1 LVVILAA
8 LAACLTV
15 ASASDRPAPAGPV
28 ASLDRSERIPL
39 PLATLDET
47 LDVTGHPLNAAQV
60 RTRLTL
66 PVEVNGVGPFRFV
79 VDSGADRSV
88 VGLRLSTRLRLRPE
102 GCLRLHGMAA
112 TTLVPAVHLDSLRW
126 GSGEIANLSTP
137 ALPDD
142 AIGADGL
149 LGIDALAGRRLK
161 LDFEAR
167 VITVEDPRHRET
179 PAGDPGDI
187 VVTARRQHGQ
197 LILAAATSSGVKM
210 LAVIDTGAEV
220 TVGNSALRARVLARK
235 RPLERHPVE
244 LVSVT
249 GERLIADLVTI
260 PELSIGGL
268 RIRDLPVAFVD
279 APPFALFG
287 LTDTPAVLLGT
298 DVLQAFRRVSLDFRR
313 RKVRF
318 SLRSAR

>member
-1 LVVILAA
+1 VILAA

-15 ASASDRPAPAGPV
+15 APASDYPALTSTAG
-28 ASLDRSERIPL
+28 LSEPSQLAPL

-47 LDVTGHPLNAAQV
+47 LDVAGRPMDASEI

-66 PVEVNGVGPFRFV
+66 AVEVNGVGPFRFV

-88 VGLRLSTRLRLRPE
+88 VELRLSARLRLRPA

-126 GSGEIANLSTP
+126 GSGEIENVSTP

-167 VITVEDPRHRET
+167 EITVEDPRRHET
-179 PAGDPGDI
+179 PAGEPGDV
-187 VVTARRQHGQ
+187 VVTARRQRGQ

-210 LAVIDTGAEV
+210 LPVIDTGAEV

-235 RPLERHPVE
+235 RPLERHPVD
-244 LVSVT
+244 LISVT

-318 SLRSAR
+318 SLRSSR

>member
-1 LVVILAA
+1 
-8 LAACLTV
+8 
-15 ASASDRPAPAGPV
+15 
-28 ASLDRSERIPL
+28 
-39 PLATLDET
+39 
-47 LDVTGHPLNAAQV
+47 
-60 RTRLTL
+60 
-66 PVEVNGVGPFRFV
+66 
-79 VDSGADRSV
+79 
-88 VGLRLSTRLRLRPE
+88 
-102 GCLRLHGMAA
+102 MAA
-112 TTLVPAVHLDSLRW
+112 TTLVPAVHLDSLDW
-126 GSGEIANLSTP
+126 GGGGIENLSTP
-137 ALPDD
+137 ALPDE

-167 VITVEDPRHRET
+167 AITVEDPQRREAT
-179 PAGDPGDI
+179 PIGEPGDI

-220 TVGNSALRARVLARK
+220 TVGNSALRVRVLARR
-235 RPLERHPVE
+235 RPLQPHPVD

-249 GERLIADLVTI
+249 GERLVADLMIV

-287 LTDTPAVLLGT
+287 LSDTPAVLLGT

-313 RKVRF
+313 RRVRF
-318 SLRSAR
+318 SLRSPR

>member
-1 LVVILAA
+1 MIPAV
-8 LAACLTV
+8 LAACLSV
-15 ASASDRPAPAGPV
+15 APVSAHPPPAGAAGAPEPS
-28 ASLDRSERIPL
+28 SLAPL

-47 LDVTGHPLNAAQV
+47 LDIAGDPLNAAEV

-66 PVEVNGVGPFRFV
+66 PVAVNGVGPFRFV

-88 VGLRLSTRLRLRPE
+88 VGLRLAARLRLRPE

-112 TTLVPAVHLDSLRW
+112 TTLVPAVHLDSLDW
-126 GSGEIANLSTP
+126 GGGQIENVSTP
-137 ALPDD
+137 ALPDE

-167 VITVEDPRHRET
+167 AITVEDPQRRETT
-179 PAGDPGDI
+179 PAGEPGDI

-197 LILAAATSSGVKM
+197 LILTAATSSGVKM

-235 RPLERHPVE
+235 QPLEPHPVD
-244 LVSVT
+244 LISVT
-249 GERLIADLVTI
+249 GDRLIADLVTI
-260 PELSIGGL
+260 PDLSIGGL

-287 LTDTPAVLLGT
+287 LSDKPAVLLGT

-318 SLRSAR
+318 SLRAPR